1 MTALAEAAPATESQ
15 PGDDHVLVLCHMLSN
30 RISDVFE
37 GEFAASEVT
46 VPEWRVLLSVA
57 GGGHTNAQAIAG
69 RWAMNKM
76 TVSRA
81 IDSLVDRDLVS
92 RSRNPLDKRV
102 HDLGLTPAGR
112 RLYERLI
119 PLANRRY
126 HELTAELSAD
136 ELRQFKSTLAKL
148 IGRADDLTR

>member
-1 MTALAEAAPATESQ
+1 MTALAETAPATESQ

-57 GGGHTNAQAIAG
+57 GGDHINAQAIAA

-81 IDSLVDRDLVS
+81 IDSLVDRDLVN
-92 RSRNPLDKRV
+92 RSRNPLDRRV
-102 HDLGLTPAGR
+102 HDLGLDHLAHSPGR
-112 RLYERLI
+112 RGRDLDLGFLDPR
-119 PLANRRY
+119 NRTDRR
-126 HELTAELSAD
+126 H
-136 ELRQFKSTLAKL
+136 R
-148 IGRADDLTR
+148 